1 MSFEFLSIR
10 RFEIISKK
18 APKIISGVQK
28 ANGGPIEYSNDL
40 PDETRISKGLK
51 NLLRPIFQ
59 ELLETSGEGLEKII
73 TFDQLYVKV
82 EEIAAM
88 KV

>member
-1 MSFEFLSIR
+1 MR

-18 APKIISGVQK
+18 APKIISGIQK
-28 ANGGPIEYSNDL
+28 ANGGPIEYSEDL

-51 NLLRPIFQ
+51 NLLCPIFQ

-73 TFDQLYVKV
+73 TFDELYIKV
-82 EEIAAM
+82 EDIVAK